1 MFNDLKE
8 LWITNLYK
16 SYWAILL
23 PSIEKQ
29 MTTSGLVLDLDS
41 LPTQPIPFKELFIR
55 WLISIQRDRI
65 EKGAGVIV
73 TKEIVLACPLWK
85 VVKCPLK
92 RVKLT
97 KEALFNRPTTSKKSI
112 GSKPSV
118 RSINCHK

>member
-29 MTTSGLVLDLDS
+29 MTTSGLILDLDS
-41 LPTQPIPFKELFIR
+41 LPNHPIPFKEFFIR

-65 EKGAGVIV
+65 ERGAGVIV

-92 RVKLT
+92 RIKLT
-97 KEALFNRPTTSKKSI
+97 KEALFNRPTPSKKSI
-112 GSKPSV
+112 GTKGTQG
-118 RSINCHK
+118 SINK